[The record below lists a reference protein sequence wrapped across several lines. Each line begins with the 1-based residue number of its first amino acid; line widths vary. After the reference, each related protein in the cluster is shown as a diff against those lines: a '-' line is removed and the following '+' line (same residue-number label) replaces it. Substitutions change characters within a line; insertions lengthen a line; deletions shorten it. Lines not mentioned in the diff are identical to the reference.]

1 MDFIPDSKR
10 KKGKMDLIELLY
22 GDHVCFFYFTFSMF
36 QILKILC
43 KEIGEKLF

>member
-22 GDHVCFFYFTFSMF
+22 GDHYVPHS
-36 QILKILC
+36 KNSV
-43 KEIGEKLF
+43 